1 MYEKTKWNKMKKIC
15 TLQKLT
21 QKEVSIA
28 ILILDKK
35 KNEQPKSITRD
46 KFKHLTQ

>member
-1 MYEKTKWNKMKKIC
+1 MYEKTKWNRMKKIC

-35 KNEQPKSITRD
+35 NEQPKSITRD
-46 KFKHLTQ
+46 KFKHLT

>member
-1 MYEKTKWNKMKKIC
+1 MYEKTKWNRMKKIC

-35 KNEQPKSITRD
+35 KMNSQKALLEIN
-46 KFKHLTQ
+46 LNI

>member
-1 MYEKTKWNKMKKIC
+1 MEQDEKNMHFAKTNSKRSQYSYINIR
-15 TLQKLT
+15 Q
-21 QKEVSIA
+21 
-28 ILILDKK
+28 K

>member
-1 MYEKTKWNKMKKIC
+1 MYEKTKWNRMKKIC

-35 KNEQPKSITRD
+35 KKMNSRKALLEIN
-46 KFKHLTQ
+46 LNI

>member
-1 MYEKTKWNKMKKIC
+1 MYEKTKWNRMKKIC

-35 KNEQPKSITRD
+35 KKMNSQKALLEIN
-46 KFKHLTQ
+46 LNI